1 MFVDIKWE
9 RFNVIIYEIKLS
21 KLIFFIIFCEVNL
34 NMCVKMKKVFVLLL
48 CYIGFF
54 LFIIWFLGVVVFLV
68 FEVLVFLNLIFFYKK
83 KRRNK

>member
-1 MFVDIKWE
+1 MLLVF
-9 RFNVIIYEIKLS
+9 IIYEIKLS

-34 NMCVKMKKVFVLLL
+34 NKCVKMKKVFVLLL

-83 KRRNK
+83 

>member
-9 RFNVIIYEIKLS
+9 RFNVIIYEIELS
-21 KLIFFIIFCEVNL
+21 KLIFFIIFCEVNF
-34 NMCVKMKKVFVLLL
+34 KMKEVFVLLL

-54 LFIIWFLGVVVFLV
+54 LFIIWFLGVVIFLV

-83 KRRNK
+83 REINK